1 MFKILFLSVMLI
13 VSAVASSKAVIV
25 FDASGSMWGQ
35 IGGKAKITIAKDALK
50 DVVKNW
56 NDSVELGVMAYGHR
70 RKGDCNDIEMI
81 SPISQVDKNGII
93 SKVMAISPKG
103 KTPISRALKKAADK
117 LQYTEDKATII
128 LISDGQETCDS
139 DPCVVAKELEAKGID
154 FVTHVIGFNVDKKTS
169 KQLSCIAKV
178 TGGEYFSAK
187 NAKELNKAIKTVAK
201 KVQKAKPKPKPK
213 PKVKKLDHTV
223 EVTASESEGGK
234 WIDADCR
241 IYNEDRSDRW
251 YIYPSKKEP
260 GTKYIPVGKYTL
272 NCEYNAFK
280 KKDIPFEVKAGE
292 TTKVHVVMGQTGKVE
307 VSASESEGGKWIDAD
322 CRAYNEDRSD
332 SWGIYPRKK
341 EPSIK
346 QIPVGK
352 YTLNCEYNAF
362 KKKDIPFEVK
372 AGETT
377 KVHVVMGQT
386 GKVEVSASESEG
398 GKWIDADCRAYNE
411 DRSDSWGIYPRKKE
425 PSIKQIPVGKYTL
438 NCEYNAFKKK
448 DIPFE
453 VKAGETTKVHVVMG
467 QTGKVEVSASESEGG
482 KWIDADCRA
491 YNEDRSDSWG
501 IYPRK
506 KEPSIKQIPVG
517 KYTLNCEYNAF
528 KKKDIPFEVKA
539 GEITK
544 VHVVFVSFLIN
555 TKCEGKVNYEIY
567 APNGQLVFEKSGIE
581 CDKPLKVTL
590 NPGTYTVS
598 VTQDDN
604 TKEQKFTI
612 GGDSSSLTIDLTKQE
627 PTKEELIKAD
637 TPQES
642 KAKEKIA
649 DKKVQQDIQD
659 MNNDIQEAKK
669 MIEMMNSML
678 NPNANQK
685 PQQKTTD
692 DDMSVDDTEFFT
704 K

>member
-1 MFKILFLSVMLI
+1 MLI

-372 AGETT
+372 AGE
-377 KVHVVMGQT
+377 
-386 GKVEVSASESEG
+386 
-398 GKWIDADCRAYNE
+398 
-411 DRSDSWGIYPRKKE
+411 
-425 PSIKQIPVGKYTL
+425 
-438 NCEYNAFKKK
+438 
-448 DIPFE
+448 
-453 VKAGETTKVHVVMG
+453 
-467 QTGKVEVSASESEGG
+467 
-482 KWIDADCRA
+482 
-491 YNEDRSDSWG
+491 
-501 IYPRK
+501 
-506 KEPSIKQIPVG
+506 
-517 KYTLNCEYNAF
+517 
-528 KKKDIPFEVKA
+528 
-539 GEITK
+539 ITK